1 MFYNEQRRGIIL
13 EVGGLTDR
21 RGGIASGIA
30 IGLYF
35 KKPGCLIN
43 LTGFIFTGLAI
54 GSRLVSTTEL
64 NHTVY

>member
-1 MFYNEQRRGIIL
+1 MIL
-13 EVGGLTDR
+13 EVGRLTDR

-43 LTGFIFTGLAI
+43 LTRTGLIFTGLAI

-64 NHTVY
+64 NHTDTV